1 MMVSRFA
8 APWIATAALLVGFGS
23 VLAAEERA
31 PVSDD
36 PVTRLESELPGS
48 PQDDPVGATPDVPV
62 LPQSDDGPIRLGALA
77 FIGVLAARRG
87 PMNRFD
93 SSPSRGPPG
102 HPGPPAISFPLALSR
117 IDNTP
122 LDPPHR
128 WNTGRGPPTLR
139 STPTCAPRS
148 ACLTT

>member
-1 MMVSRFA
+1 M
-8 APWIATAALLVGFGS
+8 
-23 VLAAEERA
+23 
-31 PVSDD
+31 SDD

-77 FIGVLAARRG
+77 FIGVLAPRRG
-87 PMNRFD
+87 PMDRFD

-128 WNTGRGPPTLR
+128 WSTGRGPPTLH
-139 STPTCAPRS
+139 STPTCVPCS
-148 ACLTT
+148 ARLTT